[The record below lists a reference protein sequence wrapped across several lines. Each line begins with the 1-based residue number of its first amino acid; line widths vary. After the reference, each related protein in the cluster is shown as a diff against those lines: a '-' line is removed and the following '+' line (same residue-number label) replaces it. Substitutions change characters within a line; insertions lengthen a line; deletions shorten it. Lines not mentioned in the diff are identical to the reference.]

1 MKRFEALDGLRG
13 LAALTVVWFHGS
25 HYFKSN
31 YIPEHAYL
39 AVDFFFCLSGFVV
52 SHAYDNRLDAKMS
65 TVDFF
70 IKRLIRLYPMIIVG
84 VVLGG
89 LALTSQALALKKMTA
104 EEVAV
109 LTLSAFLLI
118 PAGFVYNLQAFPA
131 NNPIWSLFF
140 EFFANGFYVL
150 EKKTL
155 KLGKLLFSIA
165 LLLSFMGLLFVAL
178 MQGGVESVG
187 FGDPVSFLG
196 GFARVT
202 FPFFAGVF
210 LHRFGL
216 YKAFPQVNPVLPF
229 TALMIVLLCPLPLD
243 RRIYDLVAIAVAL
256 PVIVGLAA
264 NSSDHKHAIAT
275 SIFLGE
281 LSYPIYLIHQPIFR
295 IAAGGLSK
303 FSATLLP
310 RDLCIL
316 LVTLLCVALS
326 LATLVFIDRPARR
339 WLGSVRARSKG
350 GNLVDSVAI
359 D

>member
-52 SHAYDNRLDAKMS
+52 SHAYDKRLGAKMS
-65 TVDFF
+65 AVDFF
-70 IKRLIRLYPMIIVG
+70 VKRLIRLYPMILVG
-84 VVLGG
+84 VLLGG
-89 LALTSQALALKKMTA
+89 LALTSQALALKKMTL

-109 LTLSAFLLI
+109 LTISAFLLI
-118 PAGFVYNLQAFPA
+118 PAGFAYNLQAFPA

-155 KLGKLLFSIA
+155 KSGKFLFSVG
-165 LLLSFMGLLFVAL
+165 LLLSFVGLVIVASL
-178 MQGGVESVG
+178 QGGVESVG
-187 FGDPVSFLG
+187 FGDPVSFWG

-216 YKAFPQVNPVLPF
+216 YKAFPQVNPILSF
-229 TALMIVLLCPLPLD
+229 AALMIVLLCPLAID
-243 RRIYDLVAIAVAL
+243 RRVYDLLAIAVAL
-256 PVIVGLAA
+256 PLIVGLAA
-264 NSSDHKHAIAT
+264 NSLDQKHAIAA

-295 IAAGGLSK
+295 IVAGGLSK
-303 FSATLLP
+303 FSGNLLP
-310 RDLCIL
+310 KDLCIL

-326 LATLVFIDRPARR
+326 LATLVFIDRPVRR
-339 WLGSVRARSKG
+339 WLGGMSAKSKN
-350 GNLVDSVAI
+350 GNPLSSVAI